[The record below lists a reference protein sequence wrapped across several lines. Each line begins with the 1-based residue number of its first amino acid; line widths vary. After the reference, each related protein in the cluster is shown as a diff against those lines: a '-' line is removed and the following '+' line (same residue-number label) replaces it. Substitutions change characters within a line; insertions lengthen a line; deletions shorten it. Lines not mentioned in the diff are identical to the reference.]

1 MPSSYL
7 KDIFREI
14 KISLGRFLS
23 ILCIVAI
30 GVAFFAGIK
39 ASAPD
44 MKNSADMYF
53 DTYNVQDIQ
62 IYSTLGLTKKDVKA
76 IQKLK
81 GVKSVQPNFSMDTLS
96 QIDSTQMVIK
106 VISYEIDQKMNKIR
120 VVEGRMPERENE
132 CLIEAS
138 SATNKLY
145 GTFHIGDTIKLQSG
159 TDEALSNSLKNTKYK
174 IVGTCYNPN
183 YLSYEKG
190 SSNIGSG
197 TVNSFIYIQNS
208 NVLKDYYTE
217 VDVCVKGAKELDCYS
232 DAYFDVVDP
241 VLKRIKKIA
250 NKQIDVRIQSYQSE
264 LDEKKQEAN
273 DELNDAENKL
283 NDAQDKIDSGLAEIQ
298 SNEIKLQNSKNQ
310 IDQGWN

>member
-106 VISYEIDQKMNKIR
+106 VISYSSFDQ
-120 VVEGRMPERENE
+120 
-132 CLIEAS
+132 S
-138 SATNKLY
+138 
-145 GTFHIGDTIKLQSG
+145 H
-159 TDEALSNSLKNTKYK
+159 
-174 IVGTCYNPN
+174 
-183 YLSYEKG
+183 
-190 SSNIGSG
+190 
-197 TVNSFIYIQNS
+197 
-208 NVLKDYYTE
+208 
-217 VDVCVKGAKELDCYS
+217 
-232 DAYFDVVDP
+232 
-241 VLKRIKKIA
+241 KK
-250 NKQIDVRIQSYQSE
+250 
-264 LDEKKQEAN
+264 
-273 DELNDAENKL
+273 
-283 NDAQDKIDSGLAEIQ
+283 
-298 SNEIKLQNSKNQ
+298 
-310 IDQGWN
+310 